1 MNKPF
6 ILAGLLTLLAPAAWA
21 DGHAAFEENC
31 ASCHGADAE
40 GIEGLAPPLH
50 NADLWKALGDHRQ
63 AYIAGVVTGGMSG
76 TLQSKGSTYEGLVM
90 PPLGYLDTA
99 TLVEITQYVLS
110 DVNKMGDGPSAALI
124 TQYQASP
131 PEHAAL
137 RKLRN
142 GG

>member
-1 MNKPF
+1 MSKPLM
-6 ILAGLLTLLAPAAWA
+6 LAALLLCAPAAWA

-50 NADLWKALGDHRQ
+50 NADLWKTLGDNRQ

-76 TLQSKGSTYEGLVM
+76 TLTSKGSTYEGLVM

-99 TLVEITQYVLS
+99 TLVEITHYVLNE
-110 DVNKMGDGPSAALI
+110 VNQAGDGPSAALI
-124 TQYQASP
+124 TQYQANP